1 MVINLNNNEE
11 KVDIEELRQETME
24 SMKEYIGN
32 LIPKFTEMITELR
45 SDIKEDSWEYLR
57 MMIDGFNWV
66 IAAYNG
72 TSAIINS
79 DNSIDETKVQEAV
92 DKLSE
97 SFIHQ
102 EANDVA
108 DILEDRII
116 PFLDCIQKKL

>member
-66 IAAYNG
+66 IEAYNG
-72 TSAIINS
+72 TSVIINS
-79 DNSIDETKVQEAV
+79 DNSIDEAKVQEAV

-108 DILEDRII
+108 NILEDRII